1 VDDDG
6 VLISRYLDGDAGA
19 FGTLVRRH
27 SPALFAFLLW
37 RLRDRHRAEDVLQ
50 DTFLRMLTHLGK
62 YRHSGRLRAWLF
74 SIARNLAIDT
84 ERAGGAGVLVS
95 TEQAPGE
102 GMPTVGD
109 LLPAPDSTRPDVI
122 AERREGYAAARGALA
137 DLPASQRE
145 VFLMRQSGLTFREV
159 ARIQKVP
166 LNTALGRMHDAVT
179 RLRKRL
185 KTEET

>member
-1 VDDDG
+1 MDDDG
-6 VLISRYLDGDAGA
+6 TLIRRYLDGDAGA
-19 FGTLVRRH
+19 FDSLVRRH

-37 RLRDRHRAEDVLQ
+37 RMRDRHRAEDVLQ
-50 DTFLRMLTHLGK
+50 DTFLRMLTHLEK

-74 SIARNLAIDT
+74 SIARNLATDA
-84 ERAGGAGVLVS
+84 ERTAGAGRLVS
-95 TEQAPGE
+95 TESGPGE

-109 LLPAPDSTRPDVI
+109 LLPAPESSRPDVT
-122 AERREGYAAARGALA
+122 AERLEAYTAARSAVA
-137 DLPASQRE
+137 ELPAQQRE
-145 VFLMRQSGLTFREV
+145 VFLMRSAGLSFREIG
-159 ARIQKVP
+159 RIQRVP